1 MKNNKK
7 FSSIGIIG
15 GDCADK
21 KNKSIPVNV
30 IRQFPERPGEWCKKR
45 LIVFVCTDSEMQKL
59 AND

>member
-1 MKNNKK
+1 MENNKK

-30 IRQFPERPGEWCKKR
+30 IRQFPERPGEWC
-45 LIVFVCTDSEMQKL
+45 IVFVCTDSEMQKL